1 MDTNNELSTAIINL
15 INTTVT
21 DGYNTGSTQSM
32 PKNGLK
38 YILFYTIPL
47 SCLVIIFIIITI
59 IRQRHRVLDKWTSLK
74 RMRNTNPRFL
84 RSVGLRRDSEF
95 DSFNQEHVHSILRNQ
110 ENSFNN
116 ELQYQLATIT

>member
-1 MDTNNELSTAIINL
+1 MNTNNELSTDIINL

-32 PKNGLK
+32 PKNDLK

-116 ELQYQLATIT
+116 EPQYQLATIT